1 MIERLPR
8 PAPSL
13 DPMKRMRDE
22 LFGPRG
28 PASALFAPSMDV
40 LERNDEIVVRASLPG
55 VKKEDIEI
63 SVSGTLLTI
72 RGEAKPSK
80 KQEESEYY
88 RTEIPHGA
96 FSRTLALPAEVDES
110 KAKAT
115 LSEGVLELTLPK
127 PHKAMGRRI
136 RID

>member
-1 MIERLPR
+1 
-8 PAPSL
+8 
-13 DPMKRMRDE
+13 MKRMRDE
-22 LFGPRG
+22 LFGPRLPW
-28 PASALFAPSMDV
+28 PALAAPSVDV
-40 LERNDEIVVRASLPG
+40 IERPDEIVVRAALPG
-55 VKKEDIEI
+55 VKKDEIEI

-72 RGEAKPSK
+72 RGKGSEPKR
-80 KQEESEYY
+80 EEQGEYY

-127 PHKAMGRRI
+127 PLKATRRRI